1 MIRTI
6 CLILTTIAVMLPG
19 LGSAQTT
26 DNPKQVRVFADPEFI
41 ESGLFKYLA
50 PRFKLK
56 TQVRLILGEQSDAQV
71 AIAAATGRER
81 SNYVQD

>member
-1 MIRTI
+1 MTRTI
-6 CLILTTIAVMLPG
+6 CLILTTVAVMLPVM
-19 LGSAQTT
+19 SPAQTT

-50 PRFKLK
+50 PRFTLK

-71 AIAAATGRER
+71 AIAVATGE
-81 SNYVQD
+81 SPLQ